1 MSTKTTASMTMQER
15 IALMKANAAAKFQT
29 SAAAVALTG
38 EQKIKDAARVA
49 AASLNIAGA
58 VARLQSVELPE
69 NCDVDKTSKKLLQN
83 AKNALAKLVKTTVET
98 YNANGGGDD
107 VDTTEIDT
115 FGFENSDVKIEFVC
129 FETAPDYKG
138 AIVAVDYANIS
149 DDAKQKL
156 HGIGLSEEMPFGIL
170 TSVTLDKSVNVIFI
184 KIGGDDLSKGT
195 VRLSQKYVALLDDV
209 NEAKTVESF
218 NAKIAEL
225 TSQMKAPDLKI
236 SPKSFEY
243 VAEKI
248 AGGKSTDKIK
258 KAVLAT
264 YPTYSELTTDE
275 LQTKI
280 NDICDVVSAFIGN
293 ILVVNDAE

>member
-1 MSTKTTASMTMQER
+1 MSTNVETTAMTMQEK
-15 IALMKANAAAKFQT
+15 IALMKQNAAAKFQT

-49 AASLNIAGA
+49 AAALNIAGA
-58 VARLQSVELPE
+58 VARLQSVDLPE

-83 AKNALAKLVKTTVET
+83 AKNVLAKIVKTAVEN
-98 YNANGGGDD
+98 YNANPDAD
-107 VDTTEIDT
+107 FDTAEIDT
-115 FGFENSDVKIEFVC
+115 FSFEHPDVKIDLVC

-138 AIVAVDYANIS
+138 AIVAIDYANIS

-156 HGIGLSEEMPFGIL
+156 TAVGIVADMPFGIL

-184 KIGGDDLSKGT
+184 KVAGDDLTKGT

-209 NEAKTVESF
+209 NEPKTVESF

-225 TSQMKAPDLKI
+225 TSQMVAPDLKF

-243 VAEKI
+243 TAEKI
-248 AGGKSTDKIK
+248 AGGKLTGKIRR
-258 KAVLAT
+258 AVLAT
-264 YPTYSELTTDE
+264 YPQYVELSETE
-275 LQTKI
+275 LQEKI
-280 NDICDVVSAFIGN
+280 NGLCDVVSTFINN
-293 ILVVNDAE
+293 IVAVSDVD